1 MRTDKGDCAPAA
13 NCLYLSRTHPGKERG
28 VCMAALPLPDGG
40 KAARKYTRAD
50 FSRMTDEEVVR
61 VAQEGSEDAY
71 DYLLR
76 KYEKLV
82 YIWTRPYFL
91 QGAEDDDL
99 LQEGM
104 IGLYKA
110 IRDFS
115 PGSSSFWSFAKLCIV
130 RNVIS
135 AIKGTTRQKHIPLN
149 QYTSLHKPVY
159 DAEGDRTLMEVLTNN
174 KVDDPE
180 KLVIDRE
187 RLYHTQRQIK
197 KMLSEFEYKVFRLY
211 INGLTYKEM
220 AARLGTHTK
229 SIDNALCRIKL
240 KLQREF

>member
-1 MRTDKGDCAPAA
+1 
-13 NCLYLSRTHPGKERG
+13 
-28 VCMAALPLPDGG
+28 
-40 KAARKYTRAD
+40 
-50 FSRMTDEEVVR
+50 
-61 VAQEGSEDAY
+61 
-71 DYLLR
+71 
-76 KYEKLV
+76 
-82 YIWTRPYFL
+82 L

>member
-1 MRTDKGDCAPAA
+1 MSTR
-13 NCLYLSRTHPGKERG
+13 
-28 VCMAALPLPDGG
+28 ALPASEPGQRT
-40 KAARKYTRAD
+40 KVD
-50 FSRMTDEEVVR
+50 FASMSDEEA
-61 VAQEGSEDAY
+61 VALAQAGNEDAV
-71 DYLLR
+71 DYLLH
-76 KYEKLV
+76 KYQKLV

-115 PGSSSFWSFAKLCIV
+115 PGSSSFWSFAKLCIT

-149 QYTSLHKPVY
+149 SYTSLHKPIY
-159 DAEGDRTLMEVLTNN
+159 DAEGDRTLLEVLSNN

-180 KLVIDRE
+180 ALVIDRE
-187 RLYHTQRQIK
+187 RLYNTQKHIK
-197 KMLSEFEYKVFRLY
+197 EVLSEFEYKVFRLY
-211 INGLTYKEM
+211 INGLSYKEM
-220 AARLGTHTK
+220 AQRLKTHTK
-229 SIDNALCRIKL
+229 SIDNALCRIKN
-240 KLQREF
+240 KIENRF

>member
-1 MRTDKGDCAPAA
+1 
-13 NCLYLSRTHPGKERG
+13 
-28 VCMAALPLPDGG
+28 
-40 KAARKYTRAD
+40 
-50 FSRMTDEEVVR
+50 
-61 VAQEGSEDAY
+61 
-71 DYLLR
+71 
-76 KYEKLV
+76 
-82 YIWTRPYFL
+82 
-91 QGAEDDDL
+91 
-99 LQEGM
+99 
-104 IGLYKA
+104 
-110 IRDFS
+110 
-115 PGSSSFWSFAKLCIV
+115 
-130 RNVIS
+130 
-135 AIKGTTRQKHIPLN
+135 
-149 QYTSLHKPVY
+149 
-159 DAEGDRTLMEVLTNN
+159 MEVLTNN

>member
-1 MRTDKGDCAPAA
+1 
-13 NCLYLSRTHPGKERG
+13 
-28 VCMAALPLPDGG
+28 
-40 KAARKYTRAD
+40 
-50 FSRMTDEEVVR
+50 
-61 VAQEGSEDAY
+61 EDAY

-197 KMLSEFEYKVFRLY
+197 EMVSENVSTELRLCV
-211 INGLTYKEM
+211 NGRIYREM
-220 AARLGTHTK
+220 AARLGTHTE
-229 SIDNALCRIKL
+229 SIDNALCGIKL
-240 KLQREF
+240 KAQRKFESLLEVCGTPGPAGGVHTPPSRSAIG

>member
-1 MRTDKGDCAPAA
+1 
-13 NCLYLSRTHPGKERG
+13 
-28 VCMAALPLPDGG
+28 MAALPLPDDG
-40 KAARKYTRAD
+40 KAKHSGTKID
-50 FSRMTDEEVVR
+50 FSTMSDEEVVR
-61 VAQEGSEDAY
+61 YAQDGMEEAF

-82 YIWTRPYFL
+82 YVWTRPYFL

-110 IRDFS
+110 IRDFT

-174 KVDDPE
+174 KDDDPE
-180 KLVIDRE
+180 KLFLDRE
-187 RLYHTQRQIK
+187 RLYQTQRQIK

-220 AARLGTHTK
+220 ATRLGTHTK
-229 SIDNALCRIKL
+229 SIDNALCRIKN
-240 KLQREF
+240 KIQRQF

>member
-1 MRTDKGDCAPAA
+1 
-13 NCLYLSRTHPGKERG
+13 
-28 VCMAALPLPDGG
+28 MAALLF
-40 KAARKYTRAD
+40 ARRRQSWHESTRRAD

-61 VAQEGSEDAY
+61 VAEEGSEDAY
-71 DYLLR
+71 NYLLR

-135 AIKGTTRQKHIPLN
+135 AIKGHDEPKAH
-149 QYTSLHKPVY
+149 SSEPVHVTAQAGVRRRRGPHL
-159 DAEGDRTLMEVLTNN
+159 DGGFDQQQGGR
-174 KVDDPE
+174 P
-180 KLVIDRE
+180 
-187 RLYHTQRQIK
+187 
-197 KMLSEFEYKVFRLY
+197 
-211 INGLTYKEM
+211 
-220 AARLGTHTK
+220 
-229 SIDNALCRIKL
+229 
-240 KLQREF
+240 